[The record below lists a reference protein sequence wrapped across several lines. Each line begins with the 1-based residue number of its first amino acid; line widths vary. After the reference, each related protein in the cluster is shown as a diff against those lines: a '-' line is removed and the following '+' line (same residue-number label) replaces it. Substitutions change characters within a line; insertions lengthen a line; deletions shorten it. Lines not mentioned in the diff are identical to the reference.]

1 MHRALYYKPAE
12 QIRAAFGS
20 VTTYFPG
27 IDCTCRNRLNRGRA
41 GPVPLLFRFRAAHAT
56 HINIRNYY

>member
-27 IDCTCRNRLNRGRA
+27 IDCTCRNPTGSTAAGRD
-41 GPVPLLFRFRAAHAT
+41 PFRFYSASGPRT
-56 HINIRNYY
+56 LHI